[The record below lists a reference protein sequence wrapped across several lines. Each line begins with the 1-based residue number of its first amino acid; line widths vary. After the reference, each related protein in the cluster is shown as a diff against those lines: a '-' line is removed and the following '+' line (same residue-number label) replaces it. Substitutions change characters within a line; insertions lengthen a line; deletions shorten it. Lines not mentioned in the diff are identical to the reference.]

1 MYAVSDEYKQA
12 IAQRRR
18 EFKLEALI
26 YLRDKTILSIGDDK
40 LKNTTG
46 DRYVKGD
53 VKIETQMMSG
63 SASENMIDIGA
74 VPSAKLTMT
83 VNSPTSDLHIFSGAY
98 LWLYVSL
105 KLPSGAWEPI
115 PMGKFYINGAAV
127 SREGNWV
134 SFEAYDG
141 MIKLQYEL
149 TDEMRKQLK
158 GKTAMQAAKILCE
171 KAQIPLGSAISPAG
185 GYVECPNYEL
195 PLNFDS
201 PQIETARD
209 AIMWI
214 AQIMGCFA
222 RVNRLGV
229 LEFIPIKSWWEMY
242 TETTGTIIAV
252 RNIGGGSRFKTRFS
266 DDRIHIVGVSM
277 RNEEGKLVTKR
288 YSYSHENGEDPTSD
302 VTVELET
309 NPLIIG
315 STTPLETILENILS
329 ELSTAYFYAFQSEIT
344 NDPALDAGDTVRLQG
359 GVINGTNKNNDLIG
373 FITHSTWVYRKR
385 QTITN
390 ASSVPIVYD
399 DAASEIALMSEDGI
413 STLAESEPK
422 NFLPP
427 RSQSDKAQ
435 LGIGSDVCTILAS
448 WLKKPRFELKLNGY
462 VLELYDPGGTKV
474 SEVGLYPGNLQYKS
488 RQPGKLETLINIY
501 DYMCQIWFGGAMYN
515 LYSNGH
521 VFIQDNSGGG
531 VFEIF
536 AKERKLNFNGY
547 KLEVIQKAGDTQPT
561 LYFNDKRVL
570 LAE

>member
-1 MYAVSDEYKQA
+1 MYPVSDEYKQA
-12 IAQRRR
+12 IAQRNR
-18 EFKLEALI
+18 EFKLNAQI
-26 YLRDKTILSIGDDK
+26 YLRDKTILSIGDDE

-53 VKIETQMMSG
+53 VKIESQMMSG
-63 SASENMIDIGA
+63 SASDNMIDIGA

-83 VNSPTSDLHIFSGAY
+83 VYSASTDMHIFSGAY

-105 KLPSGAWEPI
+105 KLPGGAWEPV
-115 PMGKFYINGAAV
+115 PMGKFYINGASI

-158 GKTAMQAAKILCE
+158 GKTAMDAAKILCGD
-171 KAQIPLGSAISPAG
+171 QLPLGSAISPAG

-209 AIMWI
+209 GIMWI

-222 RVNRLGV
+222 HVNRLGV
-229 LEFIPIKSWWEMY
+229 LEFVPIKSWWKMY
-242 TETTGTIIAV
+242 DDTTGTILAV
-252 RNIGGGSRFKTRFS
+252 RNIGGGSRFRTRFS
-266 DDRIHIVGVSM
+266 DDRIHIVGVTM
-277 RNEEGKLVTKR
+277 RGGDGKLVTKR
-288 YSYSHENGEDPTSD
+288 YSYSHESGEDPTSD

-329 ELSTAYFYAFQSEIT
+329 ELSTAYFYAFQTEIT
-344 NDPALDAGDTVRLQG
+344 NDPALDAGDTIRLQG
-359 GVINGTNKNNDLIG
+359 GVINGTNANNDLIG
-373 FITHSTWVYRKR
+373 FITHSTWIYRKR

-390 ASSVPIVYD
+390 ASSVPIVYE
-399 DAASEIALMSEDGI
+399 DAASGITLMSDDGGI
-413 STLAESEPK
+413 AAQADSEPL

-435 LGIGSDVCTILAS
+435 QGISRDKLVSSDGRVLQFYNGGLVISGKNNNRTWKICLSDYDGNDLSMRANLYDENGTPIKEHQIYFSDNGFVINCKNPIAVGTNTRTIGCSLTMKYMGQLVLMWGNYPS
-448 WLKKPRFELKLNGY
+448 TYPTIKLESKSSGIYLNGKKI
-462 VLELYDPGGTKV
+462 VTE
-474 SEVGLYPGNLQYKS
+474 
-488 RQPGKLETLINIY
+488 
-501 DYMCQIWFGGAMYN
+501 
-515 LYSNGH
+515 
-521 VFIQDNSGGG
+521 
-531 VFEIF
+531 
-536 AKERKLNFNGY
+536 
-547 KLEVIQKAGDTQPT
+547 
-561 LYFNDKRVL
+561 
-570 LAE
+570 

>member
-1 MYAVSDEYKQA
+1 MYPVSDEYKQA
-12 IAQRRR
+12 IAQRNR
-18 EFKLEALI
+18 EFKLNAQI
-26 YLRDKTILSIGDDK
+26 YLRDKTILSIGDDE

-53 VKIETQMMSG
+53 VKIESQMMSG
-63 SASENMIDIGA
+63 SVSDNMIDIGA

-83 VNSPTSDLHIFSGAY
+83 VFSASTDMHIFSGAY

-105 KLPSGAWEPI
+105 KLPGGAWEPV
-115 PMGKFYINGAAV
+115 PMGKFYINGASI

-149 TDEMRKQLK
+149 TDEMRRQLK
-158 GKTAMQAAKILCE
+158 GKTAMDAAKILCGD
-171 KAQIPLGSAISPAG
+171 QLPLGSAISPAG

-209 AIMWI
+209 GIMWI

-222 RVNRLGV
+222 HVNRLGV
-229 LEFIPIKSWWEMY
+229 LEFVPIKSWWKMY
-242 TETTGTIIAV
+242 DDTTGTILAV

-266 DDRIHIVGVSM
+266 DDRIHIVGVTM
-277 RNEEGKLVTKR
+277 RGGDGKLVTKR
-288 YSYSHENGEDPTSD
+288 YSYSHESGEDPTSD

-315 STTPLETILENILS
+315 SETPLETILENILS
-329 ELSTAYFYAFQSEIT
+329 ELSTAYFYAFQTEIT
-344 NDPALDAGDTVRLQG
+344 NDPALDAGDTIRLLG
-359 GVINGTNKNNDLIG
+359 GVINGTNANNDLIG

-390 ASSVPIVYD
+390 ASSVPIVYE
-399 DAASEIALMSEDGI
+399 DAASEIALMSDDSGI
-413 STLAESEPK
+413 AAQADSEPL

-435 LGIGSDVCTILAS
+435 LGIGGEVCTILAS
-448 WLKKPRFELKLNGY
+448 NMKKPRWELKNDNATLQM
-462 VLELYDPGGTKV
+462 YDPGG
-474 SEVGLYPGNLQYKS
+474 
-488 RQPGKLETLINIY
+488 GKQGHITMRNTEIRLETENG
-501 DYMCQIWFGGAMYN
+501 CQLLLYKDACYIWFGGALYN
-515 LYSNGH
+515 FYPDGRINITANNANFFQINVPERLINLNGKVLQAVIDRGERNGLYYNG
-521 VFIQDNSGGG
+521 
-531 VFEIF
+531 
-536 AKERKLNFNGY
+536 
-547 KLEVIQKAGDTQPT
+547 
-561 LYFNDKRVL
+561 KRVL
-570 LAE
+570 TE

>member
-18 EFKLEALI
+18 EFKLEARI
-26 YLRDKTILSIGDDK
+26 YLRDKTILSIGDDE

-74 VPSAKLTMT
+74 VPSAKLSMT

-105 KLPSGAWEPI
+105 KLPSGVWEPI

-149 TDEMRKQLK
+149 TDEMRTQLK

-266 DDRIHIVGVSM
+266 DDRIHIVGVTM
-277 RNEEGKLVTKR
+277 RGADGKLVTKK
-288 YSYSHENGEDPTSD
+288 YTYDHTGEVDRTSD

-359 GVINGTNKNNDLIG
+359 GVINGTNHNNDLIG

-399 DAASEIALMSEDGI
+399 DAASEIALMSDDGI
-413 STLAESEPK
+413 SALADSEPK
-422 NFLPP
+422 NYLPP

-435 LGIGSDVCTILAS
+435 LGIGGDVCTILAS
-448 WLKKPRFELKLNGY
+448 QMKKPRFELKLKNY
-462 VLELYDPGGTKV
+462 TLELCDPGGTKV
-474 SEVGLYPGNLQYKS
+474 AEVSLYPGNLQYRS
-488 RQPGKLETLINIY
+488 QQPGKLETSININDQACY
-501 DYMCQIWFGGAMYN
+501 IWFGGAQFNFYPGGFTFN
-515 LYSNGH
+515 VHSA
-521 VFIQDNSGGG
+521 SGG
-531 VFEIF
+531 
-536 AKERKLNFNGY
+536 NN
-547 KLEVIQKAGDTQPT
+547 T
-561 LYFNDKRVL
+561 LRFDGGELFIGNHRVL
-570 LAE
+570 TTGDQFGTGGQS

>member
-12 IAQRRR
+12 IAMRRR
-18 EFKLEALI
+18 EFKLEARI
-26 YLRDKTILSIGDDK
+26 YLRDKTILSIGDDE

-53 VKIETQMMSG
+53 VKIESQMMSG
-63 SASENMIDIGA
+63 GASENMIDIGA
-74 VPSAKLTMT
+74 VPAQKLTMT
-83 VNSPTSDLHIFSGAY
+83 VYSPTTDMHVFSGAY

-105 KLPSGAWEPI
+105 KLPSGAWEPV
-115 PMGKFYINGAAV
+115 PMGKFYINGASI

-141 MIKLQYEL
+141 MLKLMYEL
-149 TDEMRKQLK
+149 TDEMRTQLK
-158 GKTAMQAAKILCE
+158 GKTAMEAAKILCGN
-171 KAQIPLGSAISPAG
+171 QIPLGSAISPAG
-185 GYVECPNYEL
+185 GYVECPNYEI

-252 RNIGGGSRFKTRFS
+252 RDIGGGSRFKTKFS
-266 DDRIHIVGVSM
+266 DDRIHIVGVTM
-277 RNEEGKLVTKR
+277 RGADGKLVTKK
-288 YSYSHENGEDPTSD
+288 YTYDHTGEVDRTSD

-315 STTPLETILENILS
+315 STTSLETILENILS
-329 ELSTAYFYAFQSEIT
+329 ELSTAYFYAFQAEIT
-344 NDPALDAGDTVRLQG
+344 NDPALDAGDTVRLKG

-399 DAASEIALMSEDGI
+399 DVASEIALMSDDGI
-413 STLAESEPK
+413 SALADSEPK
-422 NFLPP
+422 NYLPP

-462 VLELYDPGGTKV
+462 VLELYDPGGTKAA
-474 SEVGLYPGNLQYKS
+474 EVALYPGNLQYKS
-488 RQPGKLETLINIY
+488 RQPGKLETSINISEDACY
-501 DYMCQIWFGGAMYN
+501 IWFGGAQYN
-515 LYSNGH
+515 LYPNGFTFNFPNRDS
-521 VFIQDNSGGG
+521 VSYNGKEMFIGNH
-531 VFEIF
+531 
-536 AKERKLNFNGY
+536 
-547 KLEVIQKAGDTQPT
+547 
-561 LYFNDKRVL
+561 RVL
-570 LAE
+570 TTADHFGTGG